1 MKYLSKVDIV
11 VQGIRERILTGELS
25 AGAPLRQ
32 RDLAEAYGV
41 SPTPVREALQRLESA
56 GLVELDA
63 HRGATVGRQDSGDV
77 GKYLMM
83 RAAMDGTASSLAARG
98 ASPEQVAR
106 MRALN
111 EALGGIPSGDWA
123 AYWEGNRRFHFAVH
137 EACGSALLMSVV
149 RLLWQS
155 MPGSQPVQQAREIS
169 IAQHG
174 DLVEAIA
181 AGDHE
186 EAERLAR
193 WHLLGSIADGDLRPA
208 AAGA

>member
-1 MKYLSKVDIV
+1 MQYLSKVDIV

-25 AGAPLRQ
+25 AGSPLRQ

-63 HRGATVGRQDSGDV
+63 HRGATVGRQDSGEMR
-77 GKYLMM
+77 KYLMM
-83 RAAMDGTASSLAARG
+83 RAAMDGTAASLAAHG
-98 ASPEQVAR
+98 ASSEQVAR
-106 MRALN
+106 MRDLH
-111 EALGGIPSGDWA
+111 EALGAIPSGDWA
-123 AYWEGNRRFHFAVH
+123 AYWEGDRRFHFVVY

-149 RLLWQS
+149 RMLWQS
-155 MPGSQPVQQAREIS
+155 MPGSQPVQQAPEIS

-181 AGDHE
+181 AGDQE
-186 EAERLAR
+186 EAERIAR
-193 WHLLGSIADGDLRPA
+193 WHLLGTIVDGDLRSA